1 MSRITEKG
9 ATGAIEVFETSTDLS
24 MGTLCGSRYDTSDG
38 RTFVLV
44 QNGGTALAAGKL
56 VQSVPNTANH
66 IGLTVT
72 AFTAYS
78 ANGNIPA
85 SVALTCGGTGVLP
98 NEYAGGYAI
107 VSTGTGAGQTLKIA
121 SNTGQTAT
129 TGSTTVTFENPDGQV
144 MTALVAASSTVSLFR
159 NAYGSANGGTA
170 STGVVNNSTNGVIIN
185 PTTTTGTIIGAS
197 VYVVAASTSTVPSY
211 GLIQTNGTAAMLN
224 HSSTAIGLNVGNST
238 QSTPVAGAVET
249 YSAANNTLV
258 GYATQ
263 AGTDTN
269 YNLVNLQI
277 G

>member
-9 ATGAIEVFETSTDLS
+9 ATGQIEVFTTSTDTTLD
-24 MGTLCGSRYDTSDG
+24 TLCGSRYDTSDG

-44 QNGGTALAAGKL
+44 QNGGSALAAGKL

-66 IGLTVT
+66 IGLTVVS
-72 AFTAYS
+72 FTAYS
-78 ANGNIPA
+78 ANGNVPA
-85 SVALTCGGTGVLP
+85 QVVLTCGGTGVLP
-98 NEYAGGYAI
+98 GEYAGGYAI

-121 SNTGQTAT
+121 NNTGQTAT
-129 TGSTTVTFENPDGQV
+129 TGNTTVTFENPDGQN

-159 NAYGSANGGTA
+159 NPYGSGNGGTA
-170 STGVVNNSTNGVIIN
+170 STGVVNNSTNGVVIN
-185 PTTTTGTIIGAS
+185 PTTTTGTIVGAS
-197 VYVVAASTSTVPSY
+197 VYPIAASSSTVPTY
-211 GLIQTNGTAAMLN
+211 GLIQTNGLAAMLN
-224 HSSTAIGLNVGNST
+224 HSGTTIGLNVGNST

-258 GYATQ
+258 GYAVQ